1 MTPLADLLDGQA
13 TPLTEADAAAYRAD
27 GFWAGRTIRSELTD
41 AAKEVPDREAV
52 VGYRTGG
59 DPVRWTY
66 RTLDEQ
72 AHHAATV
79 LDHLGVGQGD
89 AVALMLPN
97 WVEYAALVFG
107 INEIGGIYAGIPVAY
122 GDNQALAILRRSKAK
137 VVVIPRAWRSNT
149 HLDVIR
155 RLRAELPHLEHV
167 VVIDDDGSDLGEGE
181 HLWSS
186 FADLETKSFPE
197 PDPGRVCYLGF
208 TSGTT
213 GEPKGAMHT
222 HDTLMYSTRAIA
234 EHLGRAT
241 YGEPM
246 VQLVASPA
254 GHNTGFQWG
263 IVFTVHLRGTGI
275 HVDRWD
281 PAWGVDVIRKE
292 GITCFFGAPT
302 FLQDMMRTDLAGD
315 PDCPLTCLVIAG
327 SNVPRN
333 LPAQAS
339 EALGAYIAPA
349 WGLTECGIM
358 SSATPLEDDAV
369 TRTDGSIFAG
379 SEVKVVD
386 DHGAVVPAGT
396 VGHLLMKG
404 PGVVLGYYDRPDATE
419 ESFTDGLWFKTGDN
433 ASVDEHGWVSLHGRS
448 KDIIIRGGENIP
460 VTDVESVI
468 YDHPDVVSAAVVGYP
483 DERLGERACAIV
495 TLKPGRDLELP
506 DLCEFLVDHGLSKH
520 YLPERLIVMAEMPTT
535 QSGKIQKFKLR
546 EMVS

>member
-1 MTPLADLLDGQA
+1 VTLADLLDGQA
-13 TPLTEADAAAYRAD
+13 TPLTDADAAAYRAA
-27 GFWAGRTIRSELTD
+27 GSWQGRTIRSELTD

-52 VGYRTGG
+52 VGYRSGG

-107 INEIGGIYAGIPVAY
+107 INELGAIYAGIPVAY

-137 VVVIPRAWRSNT
+137 VVVVPRAWRSNK
-149 HLDVIR
+149 HLEVVR

-167 VVIDDDGSDLGEGE
+167 VVLDDDGSDLGEGE

-186 FADLETKSFPE
+186 FADLATQSFPE

-222 HDTLMYSTRAIA
+222 HDTLMYSTRAIG
-234 EHLGRAT
+234 EHLGAAT

-263 IVFTVHLRGTGI
+263 IVFTVHMRGTGI

-315 PDCPLTCLVIAG
+315 PDCPLRCLVIAG

-358 SSATPLEDDAV
+358 SSATPLEDEAV

-379 SEVKVVD
+379 SAVKIVD
-386 DHGAVVPAGT
+386 DHGAELPTGA

-419 ESFTDGLWFKTGDN
+419 DSFTDGLWFKTGDN
-433 ASVDEHGWVSLHGRS
+433 ASVDQHGWVSLHGRS

-468 YDHPDVVSAAVVGYP
+468 YDHPDVISAAVVGYP

-495 TLKPGRDLELP
+495 TLAPGRDLEL
-506 DLCEFLVDHGLSKH
+506 DALCAFLVGRGLSKH
-520 YLPERLIVMAEMPTT
+520 YLPERLIVMDEMPTT